1 MPQRVRALELP
12 ILSLVPE
19 VQDEPTPSYPLQPAA
34 VGTAGTGRIYP
45 SGAPS

>member
-12 ILSLVPE
+12 ILSFLSE
-19 VQDEPTPSYPLQPAA
+19 VQDEPTPSHPLQPAA
-34 VGTAGTGRIYP
+34 VGTAGTGRIHP